1 MHLGFISVGWLVKF
15 FFEGLG
21 LLGKVGEV
29 SSIFVLI
36 VYLPSCLLERLGDDL
51 NVHKLAL
58 RFDYLDF
65 IILLLNTQDF
75 FQA

>member
-1 MHLGFISVGWLVKF
+1 MHLRFISVGWLVKF
-15 FFEGLG
+15 FFRGWG
-21 LLGKVGEV
+21 CSGKLVM
-29 SSIFVLI
+29 SQLFCS

-65 IILLLNTQDF
+65 IIL
-75 FQA
+75 